1 MLRNSRFVAN
11 HRGGDLLSN
20 EHIKLMRW
28 AISCFERVL
37 IYYGEELDE
46 PINHAIAVAEGWCR
60 GTYTTGDA
68 ISTSRSVHSLAKE
81 ISDPV
86 AQEVARSVGQGVAT
100 AHMADH
106 CVGAALYAQR
116 ALKFAKKSYEDE
128 KTWQVERLNQLP
140 DDLANLVRAT
150 LTIKAKALGL

>member
-1 MLRNSRFVAN
+1 MAIHRN
-11 HRGGDLLSN
+11 GDLSPD
-20 EHIKLMRW
+20 EHIKLMQW

-37 IYYGEELDE
+37 TYYGEEIDE
-46 PINHAIAVAEGWCR
+46 PINHAISVAEGLCR

-68 ISTSRSVHSLAKE
+68 ISASRSVHSLARE

-86 AQEVARSVGQGVAT
+86 SQAVARSVAQGVAT

-116 ALKFAKKSYEDE
+116 VLKLAKKSYEDE
-128 KTWQVERLNQLP
+128 KMWQVERLNRLP
-140 DDLANLVRAT
+140 GDLADLVRVT
-150 LTIKAKALGL
+150 LSIKAKGLGL